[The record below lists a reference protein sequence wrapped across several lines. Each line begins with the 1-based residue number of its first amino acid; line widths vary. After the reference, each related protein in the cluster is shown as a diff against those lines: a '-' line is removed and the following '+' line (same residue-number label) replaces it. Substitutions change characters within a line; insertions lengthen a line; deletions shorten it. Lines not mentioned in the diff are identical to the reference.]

1 MAKVTLKLVVL
12 LYNCP
17 RQLSIGTLWLSEL
30 PFHFIVFGTLEHVN
44 VPTIDQGDVEPC
56 HDKEE
61 DKYVH
66 KYKFVLGSNSVL
78 TYSFVA
84 TCTLYFAFFKL

>member
-12 LYNCP
+12 LYNYP

-66 KYKFVLGSNSVL
+66 KYKLVLGSNSVF
-78 TYSFVA
+78 SFVV
-84 TCTLYFAFFKL
+84 TCTLYLTFFKL